1 MSIFTQADSWA
12 DRHHFRLLD
21 LLRVI
26 LGVTILLK
34 GIYFISHTEELI
46 EMLGKSKFPWLSFF
60 IAHYV
65 AMVHLAGGVLIA
77 IGLLTRLACAFQIP
91 ILLGAVIFVN
101 SERGF
106 FSNNPDL
113 VFSVMVLVLL
123 VFYFFYGS
131 GYFSVDHSFKS
142 NKQVQNSKL

>member
-1 MSIFTQADSWA
+1 MSIFTQADDWA
-12 DRHHFRLLD
+12 DRHHYRLID

-26 LGVTILLK
+26 LGVTILFK
-34 GIYFISHTEELI
+34 GIYFISHTGELV
-46 EMLGKSKFPWLSFF
+46 EMLGRSKFPWLSFA

-65 AMVHLAGGVLIA
+65 ALVHLSGGVLIA
-77 IGLLTRLACAFQIP
+77 IGLLTRVACAFQIP

-113 VFSVMVLVLL
+113 LFSVVVLALL
-123 VFYFFYGS
+123 LFFFFYGS
-131 GYFSVDHSFKS
+131 GYFSVDHSWQK
-142 NKQVQNSKL
+142 KRV